1 MTSSMPRR
9 ALLSALIGVLAAAM
23 TAGAGRAA
31 TTKMIGFYAPWDPA
45 SLTSLKQHGQDLE
58 VVVPAWISV
67 TGPGH
72 KVTVAPDPAGHA
84 AVATLKGR
92 TRLWLMVQNALGGT
106 WDGAGTDALMRDKAA
121 TSVLLDQLEAQ
132 GVREQAN
139 GLVVDFEDLPPGVQG
154 DLLTFLAAAR
164 ERCRRHGWTLAVT
177 APPAN
182 PDWNL
187 AAVGRAADRLILMA
201 YDEHWQTGQ
210 PGPIASD
217 AWFATVVR
225 RAIGQIQAGGT
236 IVAVAAYAY
245 DWPASGPAAVL
256 SIPQAEA
263 MAAQHGVRS
272 ERDPSSGARHF
283 TYTLGGVAHAVW
295 MSDAA
300 AVRGQAA
307 TARSAGAQAI
317 ALWRLGTEDP
327 AVWSSPKR

>member
-1 MTSSMPRR
+1 MIRPLLP
-9 ALLSALIGVLAAAM
+9 ALMALIAVASS
-23 TAGAGRAA
+23 AGAGRAA
-31 TTKMIGFYAPWDPA
+31 TTKMIGFYAPWDAA

-58 VVVPAWISV
+58 AVVPAWISV

-84 AVATLKGR
+84 AVAALKGR
-92 TRLWLMVQNALGGT
+92 TKLWLMVQNALGGT
-106 WDGAGTDALMRDKAA
+106 WDGAGTAALMRDKAA
-121 TSVLLDQLEAQ
+121 TSALLDQLEAQ
-132 GVREQAN
+132 GVREQAS
-139 GLVVDFEDLPPGVQG
+139 GLVVDFEDLPSGAQSN
-154 DLLTFLAAAR
+154 LLPFLAAAR

-177 APPAN
+177 VPPAN

-217 AWFATVVR
+217 AWFTTVAK
-225 RAIGQIQAGGT
+225 RAIAQIPAGGT

-245 DWPASGPAAVL
+245 DWPTSGPATVL

-263 MAAQHGVRS
+263 LAAQHGVRP
-272 ERDPSSGARHF
+272 ERDPASGAEHF
-283 TYTLGGVAHAVW
+283 SYTVGGAAHAVW

-307 TARSAGAQAI
+307 AARSAGAQAV

-327 AVWSSPKR
+327 AVWQGPKR